1 MTKKKMPLNLKPI
14 DRSGNLIKGASVAD
28 KLERLEQ
35 NEAHQNLDKAGYVVK
50 DIPYDKIIP
59 NSKNRY
65 ADRDIDILASS
76 ISLFGLIHFP
86 EVKELSD
93 GTYELI
99 SGERRWRAIGK
110 IRKKDPGKFETVP
123 CSVKSSDMSA
133 IMEEARMLVANFDVV
148 SPEPKEYRDGI
159 LRLQNLYKELKDS
172 GEYLPDSM
180 NQWIAHYLNIS
191 ERQVQKISSIN
202 HKLIPELQAYFDEK
216 KLNIAQGSTIAQ
228 LDPIYQE
235 EILSLLQEKG
245 SIDADDISFYKDED
259 KRLRS
264 ENAELRTELISLRKQ
279 YSESVNE
286 AKELASEHPEQSE
299 QVFNDVQRLSQE
311 FDSKVARI
319 KQDILKSRNV
329 DPKEDK
335 RITFEGAL
343 TRIEKAGINL
353 KSKSKKIE
361 LNPLDVARVEKIIKE
376 LQELINN

>member
-14 DRSGNLIKGASVAD
+14 DRSGNFIKGASVAD

-35 NEAHQNLDKAGYVVK
+35 NEDSKDSDKSGYVVK
-50 DIPYDKIIP
+50 HIPYDKIIP

-110 IRKKDPGKFETVP
+110 IRKKDPSKFETIP

-133 IMEEARMLVANFDVV
+133 VMEEARMLVANFDVV

-159 LRLQNLYKELKDS
+159 LRLQNLYKELKES

-202 HKLIPELQAYFDEK
+202 NKLIPELQAYFDEK

-228 LDPIYQE
+228 LDPIYQD

-245 SIDADDISFYKDED
+245 SIDADDISYYKDED
-259 KRLRS
+259 KRLRT
-264 ENAELRTELISLRKQ
+264 ENAELRTELISLRQQ
-279 YSESVNE
+279 YSEGVDE
-286 AKELASEHPEQSE
+286 AKAFASEHPEQSE
-299 QVFNDVQRLSQE
+299 QAFNDVQRLSKE
-311 FDSKVARI
+311 FDTKVERI
-319 KQDILKSRNV
+319 KNDILKSRDV

-335 RITFEGAL
+335 RINFEGAL
-343 TRIEKAGINL
+343 SRIEKAGLNL
-353 KSKSKKIE
+353 KTKSKHVE
-361 LNPLDVARVEKIIKE
+361 LNPLDKARISKIIEE
-376 LQELINN
+376 LQLLVQK